1 VADEELREAVGRLGR
16 IEVPALWREV
26 QEPEVVVVDEMAE
39 LRRRLQERVIQERR
53 KWRSLNE
60 AAEWIHGPGR
70 AGGGNFYKARAV
82 VEALESSNQQMMVMT
97 AEAA

>member
-1 VADEELREAVGRLGR
+1 
-16 IEVPALWREV
+16 
-26 QEPEVVVVDEMAE
+26 
-39 LRRRLQERVIQERR
+39 
-53 KWRSLNE
+53 LNE
-60 AAEWIHGPGR
+60 AAEWIFGAGR